1 MTRQLAP
8 VLVLA
13 AAAFAAAPATASEP
27 APTAVPATSGP
38 SITLTWSAR
47 NQSSLY
53 GYLIYRAERRQG
65 PFLRVND
72 DIVRVDEKATDETA
86 SRYRWV
92 DTTVAPGVTYYY
104 YLDTVSLQGRKS
116 RFSGVL
122 KKTAPQGA
130 SDGAAP

>member
-1 MTRQLAP
+1 VTRRLAP
-8 VLVLA
+8 LLALA
-13 AAAFAAAPATASEP
+13 AAALAAAPATASEP
-27 APTAVPATSGP
+27 APTAVPAPSDP

-47 NQSSLY
+47 NEGTVY

-65 PFLRVND
+65 PFLRINH
-72 DIVRVDEKATDETA
+72 DIVRVDETATDETV

-92 DTTVAPGVTYYY
+92 DTTVTPGATYYY